1 MQKEF
6 VCNFDSLVG
15 KFSLLQRQL
24 LLPKVT
30 KIMNLK
36 GLRISE
42 YALSEEYIQASTTLF
57 DFHQKALGTAVSN
70 LPTIY
75 HSHYK
80 N

>member
-6 VCNFDSLVG
+6 VRNLDSLVG
-15 KFSLLQRQL
+15 KFSLLHRQL

-42 YALSEEYIQASTTLF
+42 YALREEYIQA
-57 DFHQKALGTAVSN
+57 
-70 LPTIY
+70 
-75 HSHYK
+75 
-80 N
+80 